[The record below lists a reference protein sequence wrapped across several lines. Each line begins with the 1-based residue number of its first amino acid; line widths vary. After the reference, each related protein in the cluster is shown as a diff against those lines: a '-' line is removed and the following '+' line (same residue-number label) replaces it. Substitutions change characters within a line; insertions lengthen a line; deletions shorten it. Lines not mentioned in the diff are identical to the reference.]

1 MSQRTISIIAIVLGG
16 LLLVSLGLLVLFG
29 VRLSDAGKVKLSEI
43 KSNLAKQEKQL
54 KADFQAERE
63 TVLSTY
69 TADVVFGS
77 FSFSYP
83 KVWSTNVKQE
93 KGSTQELIFL
103 ADPNLIVENRDL
115 GGPFTAMR
123 VQVYGSSADSVIK
136 DMHSK
141 YTLRS
146 TDPFKEEDTTVSGLK
161 GRKFTGTETDS
172 KKNISFVIL
181 PLRDKALYIGTDD
194 NDKYQKNLSTIIKSF
209 KISK

>member
-1 MSQRTISIIAIVLGG
+1 MNQRTISIIAIVLGG

-29 VRLSDAGKVKLSEI
+29 VRLSEAGTVKLAEI
-43 KSNLAKQEKQL
+43 KSNLTKQEQQL

-69 TADVVFGS
+69 TADDIFGS

-83 KVWSTNVKQE
+83 KVWSTNVGQA
-93 KGSTQELIFL
+93 KGATEELVFL
-103 ADPNLIVENRDL
+103 ADPNLIVDDKDQ
-115 GGPFTAMR
+115 GGPYTAMR
-123 VQVYGSSADSVIK
+123 VQVYKASSESVIK

-146 TDPFKEEDTTVSGLK
+146 SNPFKEEDTVVSGVK
-161 GRKFTGTETDS
+161 GRKFTGLDTES
-172 KKNISFVIL
+172 KKNISFVLL
-181 PLRDKALYIGTDD
+181 PLRDKTLYIGTDD
-194 NDKYQKNLSTIIKSF
+194 NDKYQKNLVTIVKSF